1 MARHIWRNRD
11 SLSSLAAANGLASW
25 ERIWD
30 DPANAPLREERG
42 SPENIREGDSI
53 EIPAKQLGEVSRPT
67 EARHP
72 FVRIG
77 VPPASI
83 KIITDGGNPRIPIS
97 TERRVLQVSTL
108 VTTSRLP
115 TGFLTAST
123 DVRNFK
129 IEVFD
134 EGANGPT
141 INAEIEAMKPLL
153 DPRNR
158 PQRDADGNLTYESF
172 APRRQIT
179 PLQLRRVPGLNHI
192 YRSRYLRLVTNESD
206 DAARGNQTLLTDHD
220 PNNLNIEILDQQV
233 VARYT
238 AVSGEPLAT
247 EAVVGD
253 GEKRV
258 RCKVFVCRTA
268 FDPTNTRVDN
278 LVGGIA
284 VADVRLHML
293 KWVRRIYAQAN
304 LSPLLVDGEVVVV
317 NPVENLIAI
326 SQFNRLNNARGNR
339 EIRFRVNTAPNPTM
353 IAITT
358 VAGETPLQIANRMAT
373 AARAALPA
381 GFTVE
386 VFPNSQPFNRISIVD
401 ILIKN
406 GNNEVIIDQERSL
419 EAGRIRIVVGRV
431 RVNSTATAPFNL
443 FNVGIA
449 ENRTMIRNYRTD
461 TPAHQ
466 GAVAIFVVNRFTG
479 GTLGFAYGKQFRER
493 PAFQGVFPVAGSC
506 FVVARAM
513 STANRGVA
521 ITSHEMGH
529 ILIDMIHFDTAANE
543 MMFPF
548 HPLIVNNVFIPR
560 RISDRVLFYQEEVN
574 RVTRNFPI
582 NPNSEIRTREARF
595 IEGWN
600 VLLRRP

>member
-30 DPANAPLREERG
+30 DPANALLREERG
-42 SPENIREGDSI
+42 SPENIREGDII

-83 KIITDGGNPRIPIS
+83 KIITDGGNPIIPVS
-97 TERRVLQVSTL
+97 TERRVLQVSTF

-123 DVRNFK
+123 DARNFK

-134 EGANGPT
+134 EGANGQFIT
-141 INAEIEAMKPLL
+141 CEIEAMKPLL
-153 DPRNR
+153 DARNR

-172 APRRQIT
+172 APRRQIA

-192 YRSRYLRLVTNESD
+192 YRSRYLRLVTTPRD
-206 DAARGNQTLLTDHD
+206 DSARANQTLLVDHD
-220 PNNLNIEILDQQV
+220 PNSLNVEILDQQV

-258 RCKVFVCRTA
+258 RCKIFVCRRA
-268 FDPTNTRVDN
+268 FDTTNTRVDN
-278 LVGGIA
+278 LVGG
-284 VADVRLHML
+284 VTLDDVKLHVL
-293 KWVRRIYAQAN
+293 SWGRRIFAQAN
-304 LSPLLVDGEVVVV
+304 MSPLLVDGEVVAV
-317 NPVENLIAI
+317 NPVENMLAV
-326 SQFNRLNNARGNR
+326 SQFTTRNARGNR
-339 EIRFRVNTAPNPTM
+339 EVRFRVNTAPNPTM
-353 IAITT
+353 ISVMT
-358 VAGETPLQIANRMAT
+358 VAGETPLQLANRLAT

-381 GFTVE
+381 GYTVE
-386 VFPNSQPFNRISIVD
+386 VFTNPLAFNRIIIAD
-401 ILIKN
+401 IIIKN
-406 GNNEVIIDQERSL
+406 GNEEVIIDQERS
-419 EAGRIRIVVGRV
+419 RDTPIRVVVGRT
-431 RVNSTATAPFNL
+431 RINSTASAPANL
-443 FNVGIA
+443 YNVGIA
-449 ENRTMIRNYRTD
+449 ENRVLIRNYRTD

-466 GAVAIFVVNRFTG
+466 GAVAVFIINRFDSAG
-479 GTLGFAYGKQFRER
+479 VSGFAYGKQFRER
-493 PAFQGVFPVAGSC
+493 PELHGQFPVAGSC
-506 FVVARAM
+506 FVIARSV
-513 STANRGVA
+513 STANRGIQVL
-521 ITSHEMGH
+521 SHEMGH
-529 ILIDMIHFDTAANE
+529 ILDDMFHFNAPTTE
-543 MMFPF
+543 LMFRFQDMNPDSI
-548 HPLIVNNVFIPR
+548 LNTR
-560 RISDRVLFYQEEVN
+560 RISDRVLSYQED
-574 RVTRNFPI
+574 VTGPNSNFPI
-582 NPNSEIRTREARF
+582 NPNSEMRTREPRF